1 MNKISNNQKTNEH
14 ANAEHL
20 EHYAKMYLLFM
31 FFFFYQFDRLG
42 GVPGKLSSNAVSGE
56 GIRMSWPCNVKASAP
71 EPDTA
76 GRIFRPV
83 SGCSDWK

>member
-14 ANAEHL
+14 ANAEHN
-20 EHYAKMYLLFM
+20 AKMYLLFM
-31 FFFFYQFDRLG
+31 FFFYQFDRLG